1 MEWFSQN
8 WIWVALGIGALF
20 FMTRMGG
27 CGMGHSASHR
37 HENGNGDGRHQGGSE
52 EAPPA
57 SGNRP
62 GNLFDPVSRHGFA
75 AGMTPIS
82 TVYGGRAYYFE
93 NRENRDAFESDPEK
107 YLTAA
112 SAAGQPVE
120 SQPNDRPQ
128 RRRHGC

>member
-1 MEWFSQN
+1 MGWFSQN
-8 WIWVALGIGALF
+8 WIWVALGIGVLF
-20 FMTRMGG
+20 FMTRMSG
-27 CGMGHSASHR
+27 CGMGHSAGH
-37 HENGNGDGRHQGGSE
+37 HHGNGDSHHRGSSDE
-52 EAPPA
+52 VPPA

-62 GNLFDPVSRHGFA
+62 GNLFDPVSQHGFA

-107 YLTAA
+107 YLTGAPA
-112 SAAGQPVE
+112 TGQPVE